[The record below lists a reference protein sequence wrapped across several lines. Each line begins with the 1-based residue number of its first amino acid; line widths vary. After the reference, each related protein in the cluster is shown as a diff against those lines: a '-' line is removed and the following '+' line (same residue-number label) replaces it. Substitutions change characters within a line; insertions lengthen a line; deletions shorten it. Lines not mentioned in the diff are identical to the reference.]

1 VKDSIIRLENISY
14 SYDNKNLA
22 LKNVSIDIKEKSKTV
37 IVGHNGSG
45 KSTIAKLICGLLNF
59 SHGKLFLFGNE
70 ANNKNIDSLRQD
82 IGIVFQN
89 PDNQFVGATVR
100 DDIAFG
106 LENKCVPQKEM
117 DSIINKFAKEVGM
130 IEFLDKEPANLSG
143 GQKQRVAVASIL
155 ALDSK
160 VVILDEA
167 TTMLDPAGK
176 KEINDL
182 VDKIKRENPDLT
194 IISITHNVDEVL
206 TADNIIVMNKGE
218 VFYNGD
224 LNGFINL
231 DLNSINLKKPFIYE
245 VNDKLKE
252 KGIDIGNFKDES
264 ELISK
269 LWQLH
274 SNK

>member
-22 LKNVSIDIKEKSKTV
+22 LRNVSIDIKEKSKTV

>member
-1 VKDSIIRLENISY
+1 MKDSIIRLENISY